1 MNYSVQLISG
11 VESASL
17 FLATIPALWISGRI
31 ILHNY
36 PGEYRALQIFLWFA
50 LGGQIL
56 TPLMHFF
63 RYLSSVLT
71 LLIPSS
77 NMFGSVSVFLGM
89 APYQYFSTIIL
100 IQGIA
105 VYGLSLYY
113 VRKLVT
119 QGRLPFIQGLQ
130 LSSWEFRF
138 VLLGIAGQ
146 VNNMVSGIVVNF
158 VSIYFPSLTAQ
169 LDLTQLFKGFWIS
182 WLIAFIILILILFCM
197 NELLYRREKKLS
209 P

>member
-1 MNYSVQLISG
+1 
-11 VESASL
+11 
-17 FLATIPALWISGRI
+17 
-31 ILHNY
+31 
-36 PGEYRALQIFLWFA
+36 
-50 LGGQIL
+50 
-56 TPLMHFF
+56 
-63 RYLSSVLT
+63 
-71 LLIPSS
+71 
-77 NMFGSVSVFLGM
+77 
-89 APYQYFSTIIL
+89 
-100 IQGIA
+100 
-105 VYGLSLYY
+105 
-113 VRKLVT
+113 VT